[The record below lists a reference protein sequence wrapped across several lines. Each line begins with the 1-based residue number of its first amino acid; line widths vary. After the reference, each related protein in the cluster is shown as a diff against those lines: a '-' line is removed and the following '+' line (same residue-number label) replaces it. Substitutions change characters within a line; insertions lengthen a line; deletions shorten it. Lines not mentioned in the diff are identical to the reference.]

1 MFFCLKVYLLSVIP
15 LSNCQRASIL
25 IPIFIK
31 TVNVIYLSLLSW
43 SWARLINILS
53 NDDMTHLSPGIES
66 VKLSN
71 RSVNSSL
78 CLAALWSFSNHTYVG
93 VSAAA
98 E

>member
-53 NDDMTHLSPGIES
+53 NDDMTHLSPE
-66 VKLSN
+66 LSLLN
-71 RSVNSSL
+71 VSHSL
-78 CLAALWSFSNHTYVG
+78 STVQ
-93 VSAAA
+93 
-98 E
+98 